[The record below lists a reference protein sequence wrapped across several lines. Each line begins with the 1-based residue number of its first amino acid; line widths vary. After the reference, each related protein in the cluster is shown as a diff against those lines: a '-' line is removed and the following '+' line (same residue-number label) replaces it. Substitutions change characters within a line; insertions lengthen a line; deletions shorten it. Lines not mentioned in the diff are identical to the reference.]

1 MDTRS
6 TTRSQNGDNNSST
19 NDGFEPLY
27 KLLEKQLVQLEAQR
41 VNQEQLEERLNKIE
55 TEFIQRVVVVESQQ
69 REIYSEMGN
78 LSERLDRI
86 DSLGDAEERL
96 ATVNAKIA
104 TTMHKSLKEELGDEV
119 SESVGRLYK
128 EVENQ
133 LEEFQQI
140 KAEVQKEGIPLHR
153 PSETAGTTQFSST
166 PFRANAGKSSGVSS
180 LTFVVDNSKPIQRPT
195 NYDGQ
200 APWEAY
206 FAQFQIYLLAR

>member
-6 TTRSQNGDNNSST
+6 TTRSQNGDDNSST
-19 NDGFEPLY
+19 NGGLEPLY

-119 SESVGRLYK
+119 RESVRLLYR
-128 EVENQ
+128 EFENQ

-140 KAEVQKEGIPLHR
+140 KAKVQKEGIPLHR
-153 PSETAGTTQFSST
+153 PTETAGTTRFSST
-166 PFRANAGKSSGVSS
+166 PFKANAAK
-180 LTFVVDNSKPIQRPT
+180 
-195 NYDGQ
+195 
-200 APWEAY
+200 
-206 FAQFQIYLLAR
+206 

>member
-6 TTRSQNGDNNSST
+6 TTRSQNGDDNSST

-55 TEFIQRVVVVESQQ
+55 TEFIQRVVAVESQQ

-104 TTMHKSLKEELGDEV
+104 TTMHKSLKEELGDE
-119 SESVGRLYK
+119 L
-128 EVENQ
+128 
-133 LEEFQQI
+133 
-140 KAEVQKEGIPLHR
+140 
-153 PSETAGTTQFSST
+153 
-166 PFRANAGKSSGVSS
+166 
-180 LTFVVDNSKPIQRPT
+180 D
-195 NYDGQ
+195 
-200 APWEAY
+200 
-206 FAQFQIYLLAR
+206 